1 MKKLNEMPLRM
12 VIATPYGVDAEKII
26 MIIQAIMICR
36 NAELR
41 DYYDFDEL
49 PLVVFETDNKNRFFS
64 AFVTAEEI
72 TVEFMEVV
80 AKFQDALPCEIYFEN
95 HGNTGAAYLES
106 DDFEEGYIEDDALR
120 RLVYEEKHDRREKLS
135 A

>member
-1 MKKLNEMPLRM
+1 MINLVIETPLSADIDMILEVIIAVMRYRGYEGWDSWDVGLLPHYKVDFSKRFKRAYLIEADFADVEMMKAVADLK
-12 VIATPYGVDAEKII
+12 KI
-26 MIIQAIMICR
+26 
-36 NAELR
+36 
-41 DYYDFDEL
+41 L
-49 PLVVFETDNKNRFFS
+49 PI
-64 AFVTAEEI
+64 EE
-72 TVEFMEVV
+72 V
-80 AKFQDALPCEIYFEN
+80 YFEN